1 MITDERIC
9 NRGLLKVKVKNI
21 NEVPEEEYAMLRK
34 ESFGGS
40 DASILC
46 GVNLYKTMDQL
57 ITEKNSKFLTE
68 EEKEVGNK
76 PIVRKGRDL
85 EPIILDKAS
94 KELGVEITKPTSM
107 YEFLEAP
114 ILTLNYDGVCEKG
127 DVLIPIE
134 AKLVS
139 KWGEKYYNKEKTL
152 EENADIDMKIEGDTL
167 EAHIK
172 RKALRIGIPAYYYT
186 QVQQELM
193 GLSAPYGYLAVL
205 FDESWDF
212 KLYLVKADEY
222 VQNKIYDIADKNKDK
237 IEKNS

>member
-1 MITDERIC
+1 MNEKIC
-9 NRGLLKVKVKNI
+9 NLGILNIKIKNI
-21 NEVPEEEYAMLRK
+21 DQVSEEEYAMLRK

-40 DASILC
+40 DSSILC
-46 GVNLYKTMDQL
+46 GVNLYKTMEQL
-57 ITEKNSKFLTE
+57 IKEKNCKYITD
-68 EEKEVGNK
+68 EEKEIGNK

-94 KELGVEITKPTSM
+94 KELGIEVHKPTAM
-107 YEFLEAP
+107 FVFKEEP
-114 ILTLNYDGVCEKG
+114 ILTLNYDGVGEENEI
-127 DVLIPIE
+127 LIPIE

-139 KWGEKYYNKEKTL
+139 KYGEKYYNKDKTI
-152 EENADIDMKIEGDTL
+152 EENKDVDMKVEGDSL
-167 EAHIK
+167 EVHIK
-172 RKALRIGIPAYYYT
+172 RKATRIGIPAYYYT
-186 QVQQELM
+186 QVQQEMM
-193 GLSAPYGYLAVL
+193 GIDAPYGYLAVL

>member
-9 NRGLLKVKVKNI
+9 DCGILKVKVKNI
-21 NEVPEEEYAMLRK
+21 NKVPEEEYALLRK

-46 GVNLYKTMDQL
+46 GVNLYKNMNQL
-57 ITEKNSKFLTE
+57 ITEKNNKFLTE
-68 EEKEVGNK
+68 EEKEVGK
-76 PIVRKGRDL
+76 KAIVRKGRDL

-94 KELGVEITKPTSM
+94 KELGIEITKPTSM
-107 YEFLEAP
+107 YKFLKAP
-114 ILTLNYDGVCEKG
+114 ILTLNYDGVCEK
-127 DVLIPIE
+127 DNILIPIE

-193 GLSAPYGYLAVL
+193 GLNAPYGYLAVL

-222 VQNKIYDIADKNKDK
+222 VQNKIYDIADKNKNK

>member
-9 NRGLLKVKVKNI
+9 NCGLLKVKVKNI
-21 NEVPEEEYAMLRK
+21 NEAPEEEYAMLRK

-57 ITEKNSKFLTE
+57 ITEKNSKFITE

-94 KELGVEITKPTSM
+94 KELGIEITKPTSM

-127 DVLIPIE
+127 DILIPIE

-152 EENADIDMKIEGDTL
+152 EENADIDMKIEGDSL

-193 GLSAPYGYLAVL
+193 GLNAPYGYLAVL

>member
-9 NRGLLKVKVKNI
+9 NYGILKVKVKNI
-21 NEVPEEEYAMLRK
+21 NEVPEEEYALLRK

-46 GVNLYKTMDQL
+46 GVNLYKNMNKL
-57 ITEKNSKFLTE
+57 ITEKNNKFLTE
-68 EEKEVGNK
+68 EEKEVSK
-76 PIVRKGRDL
+76 KAIVRKGRDL

-94 KELGVEITKPTSM
+94 KELGIEITKPTSM
-107 YEFLEAP
+107 YEFLEEP
-114 ILTLNYDGVCEKG
+114 ILTLNYDGVAEENQ
-127 DVLIPIE
+127 VLIPIE

-139 KWGEKYYNKEKTL
+139 KYGEKYYNKDKTL
-152 EENADIDMKIEGDTL
+152 EENKEVDMKIEGDSL

-193 GLSAPYGYLAVL
+193 GLNAPYGYLAVL

-222 VQNKIYDIADKNKDK
+222 VQNKIYDIADKNKNK

>member
-9 NRGLLKVKVKNI
+9 SYGVLKVKVKNI
-21 NEVPEEEYAMLRK
+21 NEVPEEEYALLRK

-46 GVNLYKTMDQL
+46 GVNLYKNINQL
-57 ITEKNSKFLTE
+57 IIEKNSKFLTE
-68 EEKEVGNK
+68 EEKEVGK
-76 PIVRKGRDL
+76 KAIVRKGRDL

-94 KELGVEITKPTSM
+94 KELGIEITKPTSM

-114 ILTLNYDGVCEKG
+114 ILTLNYDGVCEKENI
-127 DVLIPIE
+127 LIPIE

-152 EENADIDMKIEGDTL
+152 EENADVDMKIEGDTL

-172 RKALRIGIPAYYYT
+172 RKALHIGIPAYYYT

-193 GLSAPYGYLAVL
+193 GLKAPYGYLAVL

-222 VQNKIYDIADKNKDK
+222 VQNKIYDIADKNKNK

>member
-9 NRGLLKVKVKNI
+9 NCGVLKIKVKNI
-21 NEVPEEEYAMLRK
+21 NEVPEEEYALLRK

-46 GVNLYKTMDQL
+46 GVNLYKNINQL

-68 EEKEVGNK
+68 EEKEVSK
-76 PIVRKGRDL
+76 KAIVRKGRDL

-94 KELGVEITKPTSM
+94 KELGIEITKPTSM

-114 ILTLNYDGVCEKG
+114 ILTLNYDGVGEKENI
-127 DVLIPIE
+127 LIPIE

-152 EENADIDMKIEGDTL
+152 EENADVDMKIEGDTL

-193 GLSAPYGYLAVL
+193 GLKAPYGYLAVL

-222 VQNKIYDIADKNKDK
+222 VQNKIYDIADKNKNK

>member
-9 NRGLLKVKVKNI
+9 NCGLLKVKVKNI

-172 RKALRIGIPAYYYT
+172 RKALRVGIPAYYYT

-193 GLSAPYGYLAVL
+193 GLNAPYGYLAVL

>member
-9 NRGLLKVKVKNI
+9 NCGILKVKVKNI
-21 NEVPEEEYAMLRK
+21 NEVSEEEYALLRK

-40 DASILC
+40 DSSILC
-46 GVNLYKTMDQL
+46 GVNLYKNINQL
-57 ITEKNSKFLTE
+57 IIEKNSKFLTE
-68 EEKEVGNK
+68 EEKEVGK
-76 PIVRKGRDL
+76 KAIVRKGRDL

-94 KELGVEITKPTSM
+94 KELGIEITKPTSM

-114 ILTLNYDGVCEKG
+114 ILTLNYDGVCEKENI
-127 DVLIPIE
+127 LIPIE

-193 GLSAPYGYLAVL
+193 GLNAPYGYLAVL